1 MKLGDPAASLV
12 VDHAGELTSHVGNEI
27 GISGWAA
34 LEEADVLRFA
44 ELTGDR
50 HWIHT
55 DADRAR
61 REAGLHGL
69 LAHGFLVLSLIT
81 ALGDQCYTVRRARRW
96 TNYGLERLRFTAP
109 VFPGDEFRLRLT
121 LDDAVPGPA
130 GTTRL
135 DLGCLLER
143 RGSDRPALVTTWIVL
158 LEEEA

>member
-1 MKLGDPAASLV
+1 MKLGEPAQSLV
-12 VDHAGELTSHVGNEI
+12 VESAGELGAHVGDEI

-34 LEEADVLRFA
+34 LEEADVLGFA
-44 ELTGDR
+44 ELTRDR

-55 DADRAR
+55 DSVRAR
-61 REAGLHGL
+61 TEAGLAGL

-121 LDDAVPGPA
+121 LDAVAPGPA
-130 GTTRL
+130 GTARL

-143 RGSDRPALVTTWIVL
+143 RDSDRPALVTTWIVL
-158 LEEEA
+158 LEEA

>member
-12 VDHAGELTSHVGNEI
+12 VDRAGELTAHVGNEI

-34 LEEADVLRFA
+34 LEEADVLGFA

-55 DADRAR
+55 DPDRAR
-61 REAGLHGL
+61 AEVGLDGL

-81 ALGDQCYTVRRARRW
+81 ALGGQCYTVRRARRW

-121 LDDAVPGPA
+121 LDDAAPEPA

-143 RGSDRPALVTTWIVL
+143 RNHDRPALVATWIVL
-158 LEEEA
+158 VEEA

>member
-1 MKLGDPAASLV
+1 MKVGDPVASLV
-12 VDHAGELTSHVGNEI
+12 VDRACELGEHVGNEI

-34 LEEADVLRFA
+34 LEEADVLGFA

-55 DADRAR
+55 DSDRAR
-61 REAGLHGL
+61 TEAGLNGV

-109 VFPGDEFRLRLT
+109 VFPGDDLRLRLT
-121 LDDAVPGPA
+121 LDEVAPGPA

-143 RGSDRPALVTTWIVL
+143 RNHDRPALVATWNVL
-158 LEEEA
+158 VEEA